1 MELISMLSSVLAL
14 TPILVVT
21 LLLVI
26 LRWPARRAM
35 PVAYVV
41 TLGVAALVWGVET
54 RVLVAASLQ
63 GLILAV
69 SLLYIVFGALLLLAT
84 LAQSGAISSIRAS
97 LTTISPDRRVQAI
110 IVGWLFG
117 SFIEGASGFGTP
129 AAVAAPLLVALGF
142 PALAA
147 VMVGLVIQSTPVSF
161 GAVGTPILVGVAGGL
176 DSEIVERF
184 LLQDQLTVQAML
196 QDVTFRVALLH
207 ATCGLIVPLF
217 LCGLLTRFFGAN
229 RSFREGLQAWPF
241 ALFAAISFSLPYFL
255 CAIFLGPEFPSIVGA
270 AIGLAIV
277 VPSARWGLFTPKKVW
292 DFPPKSGWDSDWN
305 GREVVQENSFSRPIA
320 TVVAWLPY
328 AIVALLL
335 MVSRLPMLGLK
346 KVLAGI
352 SVGPVDILQTGI
364 GQTIQPF
371 YLPGFIL
378 IVTCVLT
385 YLLHG
390 MGWSQIGASC
400 RVAGGQVIGAGI
412 ALVFAVPMARVFILS
427 GAQYNTSGLE
437 SMPLHLAESAA
448 SMGGAG
454 WPFLAPWIG
463 ALGAFVAGSN
473 TISNLMF
480 SLFQFLTA
488 QKIQVYPLL
497 IVAAQAVGGAAGN
510 MITVHNVVAA
520 SATVGLVG
528 REGSLI
534 RKTILPSSFYCLLA
548 GSLTLVWSW
557 LI

>member
-1 MELISMLSSVLAL
+1 MLSSVLAL

-241 ALFAAISFSLPYFL
+241 AFFAAISFSLPYFL
-255 CAIFLGPEFPSIVGA
+255 CAIFLGPEFPSIIGA

-277 VPSARWGLFTPKKVW
+277 VPSAKWGLFTPKKVW

-335 MVSRLPMLGLK
+335 MVSRLPMLGIK

-352 SVGPVDILQTGI
+352 SVGPADILQTGI

-390 MGWSQIGASC
+390 MGWSQIRTSC
-400 RVAGGQVIGAGI
+400 RVAGSQVLGAGI

-427 GAQYNTSGLE
+427 GAQYNTSGME

-448 SMGGAG
+448 SMGGSG

-534 RKTILPSSFYCLLA
+534 RKTILPMSCYCLLA
-548 GSLTLVWSW
+548 GVLTLVWSW

>member
-41 TLGVAALVWGVET
+41 TLGVAGLVWGVET

-217 LCGLLTRFFGAN
+217 LCGLLTRFFGSN

-427 GAQYNTSGLE
+427 GAQYNTSGME

-534 RKTILPSSFYCLLA
+534 RKTILPMSFYCLLA
-548 GSLTLVWSW
+548 GALTLVWSW

>member
-1 MELISMLSSVLAL
+1 MFSSFLAL
-14 TPILVVT
+14 TPILVVA

-35 PVAYVV
+35 PIAYIV

-69 SLLYIVFGALLLLAT
+69 SLLYIIFGALLLLAT
-84 LAQSGAISSIRAS
+84 LSQSGAISSIRAS
-97 LTTISPDRRVQAI
+97 LTTVSPDRRVQAI

-255 CAIFLGPEFPSIVGA
+255 CARFLGPEFPSIIGA
-270 AIGLAIV
+270 AVGLAIV

-305 GREVVQENSFSRPIA
+305 GPEVTQKSSSSRPMA
-320 TVVAWLPY
+320 TAVAWFPY

-346 KVLAGI
+346 NFLAGI

-390 MGWSQIGASC
+390 MGWRQIGTSC
-400 RVAGGQVIGAGI
+400 RVAGGQVIAAGV

-427 GAQYNTSGLE
+427 GAQYNTSGME

-448 SMGGAG
+448 SMVGSG

-463 ALGAFVAGSN
+463 AMGAFVAGSN

-480 SLFQFLTA
+480 SLFQFSTA

-534 RKTILPSSFYCLLA
+534 RKTILPMSFYCLLA
-548 GSLTLVWSW
+548 GALTLVWSW